1 MSCTLAVSVCSAAEN
16 VTLYSILAE
25 ADPTQ
30 IDLLSTINASAV
42 SVVGSA
48 TEYIVSEVITQILEN
63 DVAGTKTGPIPG
75 RLLTAPVTS
84 ICLCCFSSR
93 QSAGSRCKCLLDT
106 IDEAASFLG
115 YDVSESIPLSPS
127 TTALVVGHV
136 ECTVIAAQSG
146 SGTQVACE
154 AVESVDASS
163 PFSMGISTF
172 AFSAQLSDFLTLVEA
187 TPPPTASVSSTNS
200 FPPTPIPSDS
210 TGQTAAIPS
219 ITATTSI
226 GISEFA
232 FDLLGLT
239 FQIFVAICYYTC
251 YIMA

>member
-106 IDEAASFLG
+106 IDEAFLFCQSCQHG
-115 YDVSESIPLSPS
+115 
-127 TTALVVGHV
+127 GH
-136 ECTVIAAQSG
+136 AAHILEWFRADYP
-146 SGTQVACE
+146 TRRPCAVADCNC
-154 AVESVDASS
+154 
-163 PFSMGISTF
+163 FC
-172 AFSAQLSDFLTLVEA
+172 
-187 TPPPTASVSSTNS
+187 N
-200 FPPTPIPSDS
+200 
-210 TGQTAAIPS
+210 
-219 ITATTSI
+219 
-226 GISEFA
+226 
-232 FDLLGLT
+232 LG
-239 FQIFVAICYYTC
+239 F
-251 YIMA
+251 